1 MSGGTAGGGIGR
13 AMLGGVVSLAA
24 LAGPLVA
31 CNQLGLMR
39 VDFARVLGTLFM
51 PDGAKARALGWVMSF
66 VNGALFAVGYQ
77 QALRRTGMF
86 AGAPSGALLGVA
98 HGMAAIGAV
107 AAMPKVHPRP
117 RQAGLEKMGPSAYGS
132 LTVPGMLLGHMLF
145 GALVGAATGWE
156 RRKSVVS
163 PAFLRWLKR
172 QDEEERAVFTAAA
185 GVPAGMEDVDGPRPI
200 DLRRSLPREVAKERG
215 ELPRAA

>member
-1 MSGGTAGGGIGR
+1 MSGGTASGGIGR

-51 PDGAKARALGWVMSF
+51 PDGAKARALGWVMNF
-66 VNGALFAVGYQ
+66 VNGALFASGYQ

-98 HGMAAIGAV
+98 HGLAAIGAV
-107 AAMPKVHPRP
+107 AAMPTARD
-117 RQAGLEKMGPSAYGS
+117 
-132 LTVPGMLLGHMLF
+132 
-145 GALVGAATGWE
+145 VG
-156 RRKSVVS
+156 
-163 PAFLRWLKR
+163 
-172 QDEEERAVFTAAA
+172 
-185 GVPAGMEDVDGPRPI
+185 
-200 DLRRSLPREVAKERG
+200 
-215 ELPRAA
+215 